1 MISAPQ
7 VPTQHFWCHPLR
19 QWAILIPHESV
30 HHEVLLKRRVIDLW
44 CNRSLQLISY
54 EFFRYC
60 GGLCSEPLWISWL
73 SNFIMIDWEADRTH
87 RVIYSTHL
95 FFFFFLLFAAH
106 PPAVTAAVCSNS
118 HPPLSVASGSP
129 VPHLRSATPAFNPQS
144 VTLFISLTLTDS
156 LPDSMCIHVACSS
169 VAFVDWVVDF
179 DPACIWPESA
189 EASW

>member
-95 FFFFFLLFAAH
+95 FFFFFFAFRCTSTSCHSCSLLQLT
-106 PPAVTAAVCSNS
+106 PS
-118 HPPLSVASGSP
+118 PLG
-129 VPHLRSATPAFNPQS
+129 
-144 VTLFISLTLTDS
+144 
-156 LPDSMCIHVACSS
+156 
-169 VAFVDWVVDF
+169 
-179 DPACIWPESA
+179 CIWLTCTTSQISHTCFQSA
-189 EASW
+189 ISDTIYIIDSDRLIAR